1 MVLGRR
7 RFTWRSDVRGV
18 ATVTVLG
25 LLTLLASTLVM
36 AVVLV
41 LGGRG

>member
-18 ATVTVLG
+18 ATVTMLG
-25 LLTLLASTLVM
+25 LITLLASTLVM
-36 AVVLV
+36 GHVLL

>member
-1 MVLGRR
+1 MVVGRR

-18 ATVTVLG
+18 ATVAVLG
-25 LLTLLASTLVM
+25 LVTLAVSVLLMGLV
-36 AVVLV
+36 LL